1 MKGENRVN
9 SAEQKIVSI
18 RRQIASIDEVCSG
31 HLRTR
36 TKVCGQP
43 GCRCSEDPKQRHGPY
58 HEWSRRD
65 GGRQVVTVID
75 AEVAQRIAQ
84 AIENYRTILALLRQW
99 EHETA
104 RKLIG
109 QNRHKQKF

>member
-1 MKGENRVN
+1 VKGENRVN
-9 SAEQKIVSI
+9 STERKIEAI
-18 RRQIASIDEVCSG
+18 LRQIASIDEVCSG

-36 TKVCGQP
+36 TKVCGQAS
-43 GCRCSEDPKQRHGPY
+43 CRCHADPKQRHGPY
-58 HEWSRRD
+58 HEWSRRE

-84 AIENYRTILALLRQW
+84 AIENYKTILALLRQW
-99 EHETA
+99 EHETG